1 MELTGTLQ
9 ERIAAAV
16 KFARAH
22 GGFAHCRLFPYDSG
36 LNAIDLSEIVGDMQN
51 PDWNTLPE
59 RMSKYFTEYY
69 DQVKY
74 PGRTLLPG
82 RISFVE
88 E

>member
-9 ERIAAAV
+9 ERIAATV

-22 GGFAHCRLFPYDSG
+22 GGFEQCRLFPYDSG
-36 LNAIDLSEIVGDMQN
+36 LKVIDLSEIIGDMQD
-51 PDWNTLPE
+51 PDRDTLPD

-69 DQVKY
+69 DQKKH

-82 RISFVE
+82 RIIFVE